1 MKIIIISPSLDVSH
15 VAGISSVTRFI
26 INSNT
31 ENKYVHFELGKSG
44 DNRNLLWFFG
54 ILKAYLKWGY
64 LLLTQ
69 KGILIHFNTALQI
82 PSVFRDSPLILIAR
96 LLNIRM
102 IIHLHGGD
110 YLMYKKMPIW
120 MKWILK
126 WSFSGHNPK
135 IVLSPLELEELKQRL
150 SISNLFILPNCPD
163 LNDATNFN
171 RTFKKQEILRLLYL
185 GRITDEKGMEF
196 IFNALKLLNRNR
208 VKFKFVMAGNG
219 PQEKLYVQKFSDLL
233 GSDFD
238 FKGVVSGDKKTEILK
253 NCDVFL
259 LPSFFEGLPMA
270 LLESMSFGL
279 VPIVTDVGSIKHVIT
294 DGENGIFVNKYS
306 SEDIVFAIEKLSMD
320 KEYKHQLSRN
330 ARRYIFEN
338 FSPKDYI
345 DQLNKLY
352 NYE

>member
-1 MKIIIISPSLDVSH
+1 MKIIITSPSLDISH
-15 VAGISSVTRFI
+15 VAGISSVTHFI

-31 ENKYVHFELGKSG
+31 ENKYVHFELGKRG
-44 DNRNLLWFFG
+44 DNRNLLWFIG
-54 ILKAYLKWGY
+54 ILNAYYKWFY

-69 KGILIHFNTALQI
+69 KNLLIHFNTCLQI
-82 PSVFRDSPLILIAR
+82 PSIIRDTPLILIAR

-110 YLMYKKMPIW
+110 YLMCKKMPIW

-126 WSFSGHNPK
+126 WSFSGNNPK
-135 IVLSPLELEELKQRL
+135 IVLSPLEEAELRQRL
-150 SISNLFILPNCPD
+150 SISNLHVLPNCPD
-163 LNDATNFN
+163 LTDATESN
-171 RTFKKQEILRLLYL
+171 RTYTKQEILRLLYL

-196 IFNALKLLNRNR
+196 IFNALKLLKSKG

-219 PQEKLYVQKFSDLL
+219 PQEKLYVQKFTNLL
-233 GSDFD
+233 GADFD
-238 FKGVVSGDKKTEILK
+238 FKGVVSGDKKTEVLK
-253 NCDVFL
+253 NCNVFL

-294 DGENGIFVNKYS
+294 DGENGIFVNRYS
-306 SEDIVFAIEKLSMD
+306 SEDIVLAIEKLSVD
-320 KEYKHQLSRN
+320 KDYKHQLSRN

-338 FSPKDYI
+338 FSPKEYI
-345 DQLNKLY
+345 DQLIKLY